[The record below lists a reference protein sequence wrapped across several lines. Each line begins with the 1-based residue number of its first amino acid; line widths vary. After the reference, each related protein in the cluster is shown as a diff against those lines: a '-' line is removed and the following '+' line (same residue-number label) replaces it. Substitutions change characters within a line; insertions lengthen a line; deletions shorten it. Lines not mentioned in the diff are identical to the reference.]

1 MPQPLR
7 KVRQRIPAQPRT
19 EAGNAPRVLFH
30 LPPLATLALVVI
42 FAAAVGWAF
51 FMGVMIGKGQ
61 NPEERVS
68 ALLSDPPQ
76 NSAPMA
82 DGERQAL
89 LDRPL
94 LPEGTPATEEGAG
107 QSAPAG
113 QDQAAAAPQAPAPAP
128 AQTAPAT
135 PGTQARAGTAA
146 KATEAPAPSRK
157 SAYPFARPQGDGLAA
172 WGIQQPAQAP
182 AQGAAQA
189 ARPAGDAPRPPAQST
204 ARQSSA
210 PQFDYVYQVAA
221 FRDKADADRLRKT
234 LEGQGMRA
242 RVIKSGKVQLV
253 LVMLR
258 GSEREADN
266 LRQEIQNMGLGAPLR
281 TSKKPVTPRGGKGR

>member
-19 EAGNAPRVLFH
+19 EAGSAPRVLFH
-30 LPPLATLALVVI
+30 LPPPATLALVVI

-76 NSAPMA
+76 TAAPMA
-82 DGERQAL
+82 DADAQPL
-89 LDRPL
+89 LERPL
-94 LPEGTPATEEGAG
+94 LPDGSPAAEGGATTQA
-107 QSAPAG
+107 APDG
-113 QDQAAAAPQAPAPAP
+113 QDANTPTAQAPAAAPARNTAGKPAS
-128 AQTAPAT
+128 PAT
-135 PGTQARAGTAA
+135 TTEKAA
-146 KATEAPAPSRK
+146 TPKK

-172 WGIQQPAQAP
+172 WGIQQPAQ
-182 AQGAAQA
+182 GAAQA
-189 ARPAGDAPRPPAQST
+189 ARPAGDSSRSPAQNT
-204 ARQSSA
+204 VRQSA
-210 PQFDYVYQVAA
+210 EPLFDYVYQVAA

-266 LRQEIQNMGLGAPLR
+266 LRQEMQNMGLGAPLR